1 MNADKEELN
10 QTPEAPEDKAPDQDG
25 PELSPEDEAL
35 MQRLIKIDEETGLF
49 SLMAEIARA
58 TQTEAAKDMV
68 KALQNMARAAQT
80 QVEDALRPLVETY
93 RAITEV
99 LNSDAIL
106 SFKYTLQRMREA
118 LEANRASLEG
128 YVRLSEEL
136 QDLSPYMLEELQEER
151 YHDLIRGES
160 IPELLDFINNGFDEN
175 GTPTG
180 PIYQELLER
189 AKARKKQIEEAEEL
203 QTQIEQAADLL
214 ESLRPSAHT
223 MANNAL
229 INKMQ
234 EAEAINAG
242 PFDLLVSSGTKR
254 RKELTAYTMIN
265 YEEESGIQLKL
276 SEYER
281 QVSDAIISL
290 WIEAKAQKLPAIISP
305 DMVYRA
311 MPGGGEK
318 ASPQQKGAIVRT
330 IEKFRRLHIT
340 IDATEEMRKRGIIG
354 ERQRFKL
361 DDFFLSA
368 FHAEITA
375 KNGGQAVSA
384 YRINTEPLIYTYSK
398 ATKQLLTVKAEVLDI
413 RKVKKGTAT
422 TELLPMN
429 ADRQAMTG
437 YLMRRIEVMR
447 HNPTTQSPVILF
459 RTLFNETG
467 QDTTNKVT
475 NRRNREFCFNVLD
488 YWKAIGHIK
497 DYKVQTQGNTIRGI
511 QIVL

>member
-1 MNADKEELN
+1 MSADKEELR
-10 QTPEAPEDKAPDQDG
+10 QAPEAQNGTTTDQAAESLTAKKLLEEKLRG
-25 PELSPEDEAL
+25 IEA
-35 MQRLIKIDEETGLF
+35 ETGLF
-49 SLMAEIARA
+49 SLMAAAANAAQSSAAEDLMQTLQLM
-58 TQTEAAKDMV
+58 TQAAQAQIGE
-68 KALQNMARAAQT
+68 ALQ
-80 QVEDALRPLVETY
+80 PIFETY
-93 RAITEV
+93 KVMAEV
-99 LNSDAIL
+99 LNSDAL
-106 SFKYTLQRMREA
+106 RSFRYGLQRMKEA
-118 LEANRASLEG
+118 LEANRALLED
-128 YVRLSEEL
+128 YARLSEEL
-136 QDLSPYMLEELQEER
+136 QDLSPYMLEELQEEQ
-151 YHDLIRGES
+151 YNDLIKNKTV
-160 IPELLDFINNGFDEN
+160 PELLNFINKGFDEN
-175 GTPTG
+175 GNPTG
-180 PIYQELLER
+180 PIYQELLDH
-189 AKARKKQIEEAEEL
+189 AKARKEQLEQAEEL
-203 QTQIEQAADLL
+203 QAQIDQAADLL
-214 ESLRPSAHT
+214 ESLKPNTHT

-242 PFDLLVSSGTKR
+242 PFDLLVSGGTKR

-265 YEEESGIQLKL
+265 YEEETGIQLKL

-290 WIEAKAQKLPAIISP
+290 WIEAKAQKVPAIISP

-340 IDATEEMRKRGIIG
+340 IDATEEMQKRGVITD
-354 ERQRFKL
+354 RQRFKL

-375 KNGGQAVSA
+375 KHGGQAVNA
-384 YRINTEPLIYTYSK
+384 YQIKSEPLIYTYSK

-413 RKVKKGTAT
+413 RKVKKGEAT
-422 TELLPMN
+422 TELLSMN
-429 ADRQAMTG
+429 PDRQAMTG
-437 YLMRRIEVMR
+437 YLMRRIEIMR
-447 HNPTTQSPVILF
+447 HNPKTQSSVILF

-475 NRRNREFCFNVLD
+475 NKRNREFCFAVLD

-497 DYKVQTQGNTIRGI
+497 GYEIQMQGKSIRGV
-511 QIVL
+511 QIIL